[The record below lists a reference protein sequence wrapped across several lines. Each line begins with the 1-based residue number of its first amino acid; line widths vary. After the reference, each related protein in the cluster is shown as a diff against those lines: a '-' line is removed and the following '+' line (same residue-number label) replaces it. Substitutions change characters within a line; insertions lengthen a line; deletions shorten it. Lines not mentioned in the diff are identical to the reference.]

1 METLQRLWRKNTEPL
16 LNWLWTFHGCD
27 IVYRRVHPTNHPD
40 NWLTIERRSSIWL
53 SEHYDGKPDDL
64 TVFFEILVFTE
75 NQCYEQLLLI
85 SIELIPPT
93 GFLTIIRI
101 GFMLQ

>member
-1 METLQRLWRKNTEPL
+1 
-16 LNWLWTFHGCD
+16 
-27 IVYRRVHPTNHPD
+27 
-40 NWLTIERRSSIWL
+40 L
-53 SEHYDGKPDDL
+53 SEHYDGKPDNL

-75 NQCYEQLLLI
+75 NQRYEQLLLI